1 MAFEKLLYF
10 DTETGGLNPELNPVL
25 SLSGCIYNLNK
36 DLGQYES
43 EEFNFFTSPP
53 SDYVIEASALTV
65 NNMTLDFIRQ
75 QESYSQTYEKLVN
88 LFDKYIDKY
97 NRNNK
102 FTLIA
107 YNSDFDVSFLEAFF
121 KYHKNNFLFSYI
133 SHYTIDVYELV
144 KHVYYLYNL
153 PLENLKL
160 STVCKYFGIE
170 HKAHI
175 SMSDVHA
182 TLQLYNK
189 LTTTYM
195 KGF

>member
-97 NRNNK
+97 NRNN
-102 FTLIA
+102 I
-107 YNSDFDVSFLEAFF
+107 S
-121 KYHKNNFLFSYI
+121 KYEFRILDWWKKSR
-133 SHYTIDVYELV
+133 
-144 KHVYYLYNL
+144 
-153 PLENLKL
+153 
-160 STVCKYFGIE
+160 
-170 HKAHI
+170 
-175 SMSDVHA
+175 
-182 TLQLYNK
+182 
-189 LTTTYM
+189 
-195 KGF
+195 